1 MRIGSKAAVFGVA
14 ALMLAACGSS
24 SGGSGSAAGKK
35 IALLLPETKTARYE
49 SKDRPLFTQ
58 AVKDKCGADV
68 LYSNANQDAPTQ
80 ANQADAAITNGANV
94 LVLDAV
100 DGAAA
105 ASIATKAKQAKIPV
119 VSYDRLILNAP
130 VDYYISFDN
139 AGVGKLQGTALVTAL
154 NGKTNASVVMIN
166 GDPTDNNAT
175 LFKQGAHSIL
185 DSAVSVKKEYDT
197 PKWSPDNAQT
207 EMTQAL
213 TALGNKVDGVYAAND
228 GTAGGAIAAMRAAG
242 VTPLPPITGQDAE
255 LAAIQRIVAGTQTMT
270 VYKAIVPEAQKAA
283 ELACNLATGASI
295 GADVTGGKTTNNKN
309 MDVPSVLL
317 TPVSVTKDNVK
328 DTVVKDNFWSKAE
341 ICTTEFAAACTAA
354 GL

>member
-1 MRIGSKAAVFGVA
+1 MV
-14 ALMLAACGSS
+14 LAACGSS
-24 SGGSGSAAGKK
+24 SSGSGSASGKK

-68 LYSNANQDAPTQ
+68 LYSNANQDASAQ

-94 LVLDAV
+94 MVLDPV

-105 ASIATKAKQAKIPV
+105 ATIATKAKASNIPV
-119 VSYDRLILNAP
+119 VSYDRLILGAP
-130 VDYYISFDN
+130 VNYYISFDN
-139 AGVGKLQGTALVTAL
+139 AGVGKLQGESLLKALGT
-154 NGKTNASVVMIN
+154 KTNPTVVMIN

-175 LFKQGAHSIL
+175 LFKQGAHSVL
-185 DSAVSVKKEYDT
+185 DGKITLGAEYDT
-197 PKWSPDNAQT
+197 PTWSPDNAQK

-213 TALGNKVDGVYAAND
+213 TKLNNKVDGVYAAND

-255 LAAIQRIVAGTQTMT
+255 LAAIQRIVSGTQTMT

-283 ELACNLATGASI
+283 ELACNLATGATI
-295 GADVTGGKTTNNKN
+295 GSDVTGGKTTNNKAG
-309 MDVPSVLL
+309 DVPSVLL
-317 TPVSVTKDNVK
+317 TPVAVTKANVK
-328 DTVVKDNFWSKAE
+328 DTIIKDNFWSKDE
-341 ICTTEFAAACTAA
+341 ICTAEFAAACTAA
-354 GL
+354 GIS